1 MTLAELQQLLGAAPP
16 LIMAAYAAIAVL
28 AAATA
33 WRLAVQ
39 WRRRSVS
46 IAARTLV
53 ALALLLI
60 TGVAFALT
68 ATAQHYL
75 QRQQDA
81 QRLQA
86 ELRERDRIA
95 RVLQTRIA
103 TEVDAVRA
111 MLAER
116 TVRNIERNT
125 LLDARN
131 ELARFAALKDPRIV
145 QMQTLIDTELQIRDL
160 VGQSLSETAP
170 DKLAQIFAR
179 LAALAPDKREY
190 RDLAAQH
197 AARASSAGN

>member
-1 MTLAELQQLLGAAPP
+1 
-16 LIMAAYAAIAVL
+16 MAAYGLIAVL
-28 AAATA
+28 AAASA

-46 IAARTLV
+46 MAARTLT

-60 TGVAFALT
+60 TGAALALI
-68 ATAQHYL
+68 ATTQRHL

-86 ELRERDRIA
+86 ELDERDRIA

-125 LLDARN
+125 LLQARN
-131 ELARFAALKDPRIV
+131 ELARFAALNDPRIV
-145 QMQTLIDTELQIRDL
+145 QMQALIDTELRIRDL
-160 VGQSLSETAP
+160 VAQSLTETAP
-170 DKLAQIFAR
+170 DKLAQIFTH
-179 LAALAPDKREY
+179 LAALAPDNREY
-190 RDLAAQH
+190 REQAALH
-197 AARASSAGN
+197 ATRARSAGN